1 MSFANYRSN
10 LRIRGRAKILLISQ
24 DANRLLLTVVVELG
38 LLKGTT
44 AGVDLDNVAVSSEDT
59 GLTESDIFLTGVLGE
74 TPLEGLE
81 DLLATGELELATAD
95 GLDDMGL
102 GGILGADGEEDLAN
116 VDTGGDAD
124 GLAVR
129 VTHTG
134 GEAIG
139 SGARKHLVGTEDV
152 EGVGAHLDVVC
163 VLADHLA

>member
-1 MSFANYRSN
+1 M
-10 LRIRGRAKILLISQ
+10 RIKGRPKILLISQ
-24 DANRLLLTVVVELG
+24 GTTCLLLAVEVELG
-38 LLKGTT
+38 VLKGTT
-44 AGVDLDNVAVSSEDT
+44 AGVDLNNVAVGGEDA

-102 GGILGADGEEDLAN
+102 GGVLGADGEEDLAN

-134 GEAIG
+134 GETIG

-152 EGVGAHLDVVC
+152 EGVGAHADVVS